1 MGVRGKRRFI
11 QTRRAIGAILN
22 EAREPMSPQEIAEAL
37 RYRPTRA
44 ITATPNRVS
53 QLLRGARGIVSD
65 KEMRDFDSSRQQ
77 SKVYSM
83 DEYDL
88 YEDWLD
94 RE

>member
-1 MGVRGKRRFI
+1 MGVKGRRRFI
-11 QTRRAIGAILN
+11 KTRRAIGVILR
-22 EAREPMSPQEIAEAL
+22 EAHEPMSPQEIAEAL
-37 RYRPTRA
+37 RYRPARA

-53 QLLRGARGIVSD
+53 QLLRGARGVSSG
-65 KEMRDFDSSRQQ
+65 KEVRDFDSSRQQ

-83 DEYDL
+83 DEFDE